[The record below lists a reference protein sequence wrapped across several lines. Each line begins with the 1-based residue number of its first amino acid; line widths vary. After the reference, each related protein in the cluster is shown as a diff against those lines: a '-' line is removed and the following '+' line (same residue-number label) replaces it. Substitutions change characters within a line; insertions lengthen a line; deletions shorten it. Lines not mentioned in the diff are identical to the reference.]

1 MEIVPGIHVI
11 EGISAHCY
19 LIDGPEL
26 TLIDT
31 GMPRK
36 TKKILRYI
44 TDTLQKNSN
53 GSENYSSDTLR
64 YRSYRKRPGAPQ
76 DYWCDYRCPSLG
88 R

>member
-44 TDTLQKNSN
+44 TDTLQKTPTDLKTILLTHCDIDLIGNDGN
-53 GSENYSSDTLR
+53 AGSVNLLDAR
-64 YRSYRKRPGAPQ
+64 IIQ
-76 DYWCDYRCPSLG
+76 V
-88 R
+88 